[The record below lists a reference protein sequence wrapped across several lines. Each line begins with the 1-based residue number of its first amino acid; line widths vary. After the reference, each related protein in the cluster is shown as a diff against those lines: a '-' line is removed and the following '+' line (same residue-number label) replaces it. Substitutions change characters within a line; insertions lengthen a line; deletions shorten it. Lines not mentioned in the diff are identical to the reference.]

1 MRTPR
6 DLAHASLAAT
16 KAGDREAWLALF
28 PEDGV
33 VEDPVGV
40 SPLDPTGKGRRGKA
54 AIAKFWDD
62 VISHNKD
69 FNAEITE
76 GVLRGDEFACVVAF
90 KITSA
95 GGKDMIMK
103 AINIY
108 KATDDGRLASLR
120 SFWDPAA
127 FVG

>member
-1 MRTPR
+1 MRNAQ
-6 DLAHASLAAT
+6 DLAHASLALT
-16 KAGDREAWLALF
+16 KAGDRDGWLALF
-28 PEDGV
+28 AEDGV

-40 SPLDPTGKGRRGKA
+40 SPLDPTGLGRQGKA

-62 VISHNKD
+62 VISHNTA
-69 FNAEITE
+69 FNAEITD
-76 GVLRGDEFACVVAF
+76 GVLRGSEFACVVAF

-95 GGKDMIMK
+95 DGKPLIMK

-127 FVG
+127 MGA